1 VHKAPSTHLGLA
13 PQHTHTEAKNAG
25 RAMDEVNELGGEQ
38 EAEAGK
44 AKTSRRGAA
53 IPIPYAR
60 PARRLTGFGCIARRK
75 MEASRGRVPSEPELT
90 GGVHRQKKE
99 EERP

>member
-1 VHKAPSTHLGLA
+1 
-13 PQHTHTEAKNAG
+13 
-25 RAMDEVNELGGEQ
+25 MDEVAGRRISTLRKNEQRGEE
-38 EAEAGK
+38 EAQAEK
-44 AKTSRRGAA
+44 AKTSREGKRRGAA

-60 PARRLTGFGCIARRK
+60 PARRLTGSGCIARRK
-75 MEASRGRVPSEPELT
+75 IEASRGRVPSEPELT